1 VTMVQASGMDA
12 DQVNVWQQLHLFFTL
27 APSQHDVANF
37 LSSDT
42 MARVVGHTP
51 SWLSAPSPGFN
62 LFQRNPE
69 TKAPSALRNQLTKA
83 EARGPTRT
91 IAHRGTEIFALVG
104 NEIRWSDLVSLKDAE
119 KDGNNQSYRVLKTPV
134 SSQIKQLV
142 VSPHGDYLAVLTE
155 HTVHIA
161 VLPDSSH
168 LSVQDASPLR
178 IKTFQLGPTAHVLEQ
193 APVVSAIWHPLGH
206 MGSCLVTVTKDA
218 CVRLW
223 ELNRDSRASFDEPE
237 LALDLKKLA
246 NATSADQD
254 FSASK
259 YGTSKGFSPDSVEME
274 VAAACFGARATS
286 DEHGWSPMTLWIA
299 MTEGDVY
306 ALCPLLPSKWE
317 PTATTIPSLT
327 TAVVAKAEVNSQ
339 SDPTPEE
346 RRIVDQQQR
355 WLADID
361 NQEPLIVSQIDT
373 LAEFEVYQRPAN
385 PPAIPKLQ
393 GPFYLNPE
401 PDYDNI
407 TDIFVIAPRL
417 DDDALMQEEDQ
428 EDFLGHDGL
437 SVGIVCLA
445 TASGKVHICLD
456 LDGVEAQWLPSRR
469 AAFRRRFD
477 EDDNVSELLLVE
489 TLTTPETETS
499 WPTFTSTTTSR
510 YGFFLSTNE
519 GIFNISLE
527 CWIAP
532 LEDELISPSDS
543 GAGFRL
549 DVLFDVEKSTVDR
562 ILKRTAD
569 AGVAPACV
577 SIVDSDL
584 GHFVLTSTSSQPQAV
599 VLDLPVDRSL
609 YASFAPDEAPLAL
622 PAPDLRQPYQPSE
635 AFSAS
640 SALPGFLDTAVQ
652 RNTQLRKADLKTQ
665 VRFSPATL
673 DLLTDAHRLLSTETS
688 RLGAAA
694 ADLFRRCERMRAEL
708 SEQIRQVD
716 EISKRAEAVTGD
728 DDDGQEADQPRLVGK
743 EKIDE
748 RMENARNRSKELAK
762 RVETMRRRM
771 AKELGGKELSI
782 KEEAWAA
789 EVSALST
796 SLGETSEPS
805 ITDSSTVTVTDD
817 LTSRLN
823 AISSLQRDLVARATE
838 TTEQQ
843 KALAP
848 STPTAED
855 DQHTQASQDLS
866 ASINRVPA
874 DFRKQKIAQV
884 MQLLQR
890 ESALVDAVADRLGK
904 LAGLGN
910 SYSSL

>member
-1 VTMVQASGMDA
+1 
-12 DQVNVWQQLHLFFTL
+12 
-27 APSQHDVANF
+27 
-37 LSSDT
+37 
-42 MARVVGHTP
+42 MARVIGHTP

-62 LFQRNPE
+62 LFQRNPD
-69 TKAPSALRNQLTKA
+69 TKAPSGLRNQLTKA

-91 IAHRGTEIFALVG
+91 IAHRGTEIFVLVG
-104 NEIRWSDLVSLKDAE
+104 NEIRWSDLVSLKDTE
-119 KDGNNQSYRVLKTPV
+119 KERNNQSYRVLKTPV

-142 VSPHGDYLAVLTE
+142 VSPHGDYLAILTE

-477 EDDNVSELLLVE
+477 EDETVSELLLVE

-499 WPTFTSTTTSR
+499 WPAFTSTTTSR

-527 CWIAP
+527 SWIAP

-635 AFSAS
+635 AFSAQ
-640 SALPGFLDTAVQ
+640 SALPGFLDSAVQ

-748 RMENARNRSKELAK
+748 RMENARTRSKELAK
-762 RVETMRRRM
+762 RVEAMRRRM

-796 SLGETSEPS
+796 SLGEASEPS
-805 ITDSSTVTVTDD
+805 TNDASDMTVTDD

-838 TTEQQ
+838 TAEQQ

-848 STPTAED
+848 STPTNED
-855 DQHTQASQDLS
+855 DQNTQALQDLS

-890 ESALVDAVADRLGK
+890 ETALVDAVADRLGK

-910 SYSSL
+910 SYASL

>member
-1 VTMVQASGMDA
+1 
-12 DQVNVWQQLHLFFTL
+12 
-27 APSQHDVANF
+27 
-37 LSSDT
+37 

-62 LFQRNPE
+62 LFQRNPD
-69 TKAPSALRNQLTKA
+69 TKAPSSLRNQLAKA

-91 IAHRGTEIFALVG
+91 IAHRGTEVFVLVG
-104 NEIRWSDLVSLKDAE
+104 NEIRWSDLVSLKDADKE
-119 KDGNNQSYRVLKTPV
+119 GDNQSYRVLKTPV
-134 SSQIKQLV
+134 STQIKQLV
-142 VSPHGDYLAVLTE
+142 VSPHGDYLAILTD

-161 VLPDSSH
+161 ALPDSSH

-193 APVVSAIWHPLGH
+193 PPVVSAIWHPLGH
-206 MGSCLVTVTKDA
+206 LGSCLVTVTKDA

-361 NQEPLIVSQIDT
+361 NQDPLVVSHIDT

-385 PPAIPKLQ
+385 PPAVPKLQ
-393 GPFYLNPE
+393 GPFFLNPE

-417 DDDALMQEEDQ
+417 DDAALMQEEDQ

-477 EDDNVSELLLVE
+477 EEESVSELLLVE

-527 CWIAP
+527 SWIAP
-532 LEDELISPSDS
+532 LEDELINPSDS
-543 GAGFRL
+543 GAAFRL

-569 AGVAPACV
+569 AGAAPACV

-584 GHFVLTSTSSQPQAV
+584 GHFVLTATSSQPQAV
-599 VLDLPVDRSL
+599 ILDLPFDRSL

-640 SALPGFLDTAVQ
+640 SALPSFLDNAVQ

-728 DDDGQEADQPRLVGK
+728 DDDGAGDAEQPRLVGK
-743 EKIDE
+743 DKIEE
-748 RMENARNRSKELAK
+748 RMNNARTKSKELAK
-762 RVETMRRRM
+762 RVEAMRRRM

-782 KEEAWAA
+782 KEEAWAV
-789 EVSALST
+789 EVSALSS
-796 SLGETSEPS
+796 SLGETATPS
-805 ITDSSTVTVTDD
+805 SNDSDASTASLVTDD
-817 LTSRLN
+817 LTSRLS
-823 AISSLQRDLVARATE
+823 AINTLQRTLIARANE
-838 TTEQQ
+838 ATEQQ
-843 KALAP
+843 KALQP
-848 STPTAED
+848 STPTRPDNTED
-855 DQHTQASQDLS
+855 QESSQDLS

-890 ESALVDAVADRLGK
+890 ESALVDAVQERLRK

-910 SYSSL
+910 LYSSL

>member
-1 VTMVQASGMDA
+1 
-12 DQVNVWQQLHLFFTL
+12 
-27 APSQHDVANF
+27 
-37 LSSDT
+37 
-42 MARVVGHTP
+42 MARVIGHTP
-51 SWLSAPSPGFN
+51 SWLAAPSPGFN
-62 LFQRNPE
+62 LFQRNAD
-69 TKAPSALRNQLTKA
+69 TKAPSALRNSSNKA
-83 EARGPTRT
+83 DSAGPTRT
-91 IAHRGTEIFALVG
+91 IAHRGTEIFVLVG
-104 NEIRWSDLVSLKDAE
+104 NEIRWSDLVSLKDA
-119 KDGNNQSYRVLKTPV
+119 DQDSDHHSYRVLKTPV
-134 SSQIKQLV
+134 AAQIKQLV
-142 VSPHGDYLAVLTE
+142 VSPHGDYLAILTE

-161 VLPDSSH
+161 VLPDPSH
-168 LSVQDASPLR
+168 LSVQDPSPLR

-193 APVVSAIWHPLGH
+193 APVVSALWHPLGH
-206 MGSCLVTVTKDA
+206 MGSCLVTVTNDA

-317 PTATTIPSLT
+317 PTPTTIPSLS

-361 NQEPLIVSQIDT
+361 NQEPLVVSHIET
-373 LAEFEVYQRPAN
+373 LAEFEVYNRPTN

-428 EDFLGHDGL
+428 DDFLGHDGL

-445 TASGKVHICLD
+445 TVSGKVHICLD

-477 EDDNVSELLLVE
+477 EEEAVSELLLVE
-489 TLTTPETETS
+489 TLTTPETTNS
-499 WPTFTSTTTSR
+499 WPTFTPTTTSR
-510 YGFFLSTNE
+510 YGFFLSSNA

-527 CWIAP
+527 SWIAP

-543 GAGFRL
+543 GAAFRL
-549 DVLFDVEKSTVDR
+549 DVLFDVEKSTIDH

-569 AGVAPACV
+569 AGNAPACV

-584 GHFVLTSTSSQPQAV
+584 GHFVLTATSSQPQAV
-599 VLDLPVDRSL
+599 ILDLPIDRSL

-622 PAPDLRQPYQPSE
+622 PAPDVRQPYQPSE
-635 AFSAS
+635 AFFAA

-673 DLLTDAHRLLSTETS
+673 ELLTDAHRLLSTETS

-728 DDDGQEADQPRLVGK
+728 DDDGQDADEPRLVGK

-748 RMENARNRSKELAK
+748 RMEKARNRSKELAQ
-762 RVETMRRRM
+762 RVEAMRRRM

-789 EVSALST
+789 EVTALST
-796 SLGETSEPS
+796 SLGEAEPS
-805 ITDSSTVTVTDD
+805 DPTAEEPTTAGDD
-817 LTSRLN
+817 LMSRLQ
-823 AISSLQRDLVARATE
+823 AVGELQRALVARAKE
-838 TTEQQ
+838 AAEQQ
-843 KALAP
+843 KALTP
-848 STPTAED
+848 STPTHDE
-855 DQHTQASQDLS
+855 TTESQGLS
-866 ASINRVPA
+866 ASVSRIPA

-890 ESALVDAVADRLGK
+890 ETALVDAVADRLSK
-904 LAGLGN
+904 LQGLGN
-910 SYSSL
+910 PFSSL

>member
-1 VTMVQASGMDA
+1 MVQASGMDA

>member
-1 VTMVQASGMDA
+1 MFG
-12 DQVNVWQQLHLFFTL
+12 NKLRPFFTR
-27 APSQHDVANF
+27 PQSKHSNVAIY
-37 LSSDT
+37 LT

-51 SWLSAPSPGFN
+51 SWLSAPSPGFD
-62 LFQRNPE
+62 LFQRKPD
-69 TKAPSALRNQLTKA
+69 TKAPSSLHNQLVKP

-91 IAHRGTEIFALVG
+91 IAHRGTEIFVLVG

-119 KDGNNQSYRVLKTPV
+119 KEGDNQSYRVLKTPV
-134 SSQIKQLV
+134 STQIKQLV
-142 VSPHGDYLAVLTE
+142 VSPHGDYLAILTE

-206 MGSCLVTVTKDA
+206 LGSCLVTVTKDA

-361 NQEPLIVSQIDT
+361 NQEPLVVSHIDT

-417 DDDALMQEEDQ
+417 DDDALMQEEDH

-477 EDDNVSELLLVE
+477 EEEAVSELLLVE

-519 GIFNISLE
+519 GIFNISLDS
-527 CWIAP
+527 WIAP

-543 GAGFRL
+543 GAAFRL

-562 ILKRTAD
+562 ILKRTTD

-584 GHFVLTSTSSQPQAV
+584 GHFVLTAASSQPQAV
-599 VLDLPVDRSL
+599 ILDLPVDRSL

-635 AFSAS
+635 AFTATS
-640 SALPGFLDTAVQ
+640 SLPGFLDTAVQ

-728 DDDGQEADQPRLVGK
+728 DDDGAGAQEDQPRLVGK
-743 EKIDE
+743 DKINE
-748 RMENARNRSKELAK
+748 RMENARTRSKELAK
-762 RVETMRRRM
+762 RVEAMRRRM

-789 EVSALST
+789 EVSALS
-796 SLGETSEPS
+796 SNLGETETPS
-805 ITDSSTVTVTDD
+805 SNDLDASSSTFITDD
-817 LTSRLN
+817 LTSRLH
-823 AISSLQRDLVARATE
+823 AITSLQQTLIARANEVAE
-838 TTEQQ
+838 TQQ
-843 KALAP
+843 KSLAAAAP
-848 STPTAED
+848 VTPTRPDNTED
-855 DQHTQASQDLS
+855 PESSSQDLS

-890 ESALVDAVADRLGK
+890 ESALVDAVQERLGK

-910 SYSSL
+910 SFASL

>member
-1 VTMVQASGMDA
+1 MFG
-12 DQVNVWQQLHLFFTL
+12 NKLRLFFTRPHSKHNL
-27 APSQHDVANF
+27 AIHSN
-37 LSSDT
+37 

-51 SWLSAPSPGFN
+51 SWLSDPSPGFN
-62 LFQRNPE
+62 LFQPKSD
-69 TKAPSALRNQLTKA
+69 TKAPSSLRNQLVKA

-91 IAHRGTEIFALVG
+91 IAHRGTEVFVLVG
-104 NEIRWSDLVSLKDAE
+104 NEIRWSDLISLKDAE
-119 KDGNNQSYRVLKTPV
+119 KEGDNQSYRMLKTPV
-134 SSQIKQLV
+134 STKIKQLV
-142 VSPHGDYLAVLTE
+142 ISPHGDYLAILTE

-206 MGSCLVTVTKDA
+206 LGSCLVTVTKDA

-346 RRIVDQQQR
+346 RRIVDQQQK

-361 NQEPLIVSQIDT
+361 NQEPLVVSHIDT

-477 EDDNVSELLLVE
+477 EEEAVSELLLVE

-527 CWIAP
+527 SWIAP

-543 GAGFRL
+543 GAAFRL
-549 DVLFDVEKSTVDR
+549 DVLFEVEKSTVDR
-562 ILKRTAD
+562 ILKRTAEG
-569 AGVAPACV
+569 GVAPACV

-584 GHFVLTSTSSQPQAV
+584 GHFVLSASSSQPQAV

-609 YASFAPDEAPLAL
+609 YASFAPDEAPRAL

-640 SALPGFLDTAVQ
+640 SALPSFLDSAVQ

-728 DDDGQEADQPRLVGK
+728 DDGANDTEQPRVVGK
-743 EKIDE
+743 DKIEE
-748 RMENARNRSKELAK
+748 RMENARTRSKELAK
-762 RVETMRRRM
+762 RVEAMRRRM

-789 EVSALST
+789 EVSALSS
-796 SLGETSEPS
+796 SLGETTTPS
-805 ITDSSTVTVTDD
+805 SNDLDASSVITDD
-817 LTSRLN
+817 LTSRLS
-823 AISSLQRDLVARATE
+823 AINTLQRTLIARANEVVDT
-838 TTEQQ
+838 QQ
-843 KALAP
+843 KSLAAAP
-848 STPTAED
+848 VTPTRPDNTED
-855 DQHTQASQDLS
+855 QESSQDLS

-890 ESALVDAVADRLGK
+890 ESALVDAVQERLGK

-910 SYSSL
+910 SYASL

>member
-1 VTMVQASGMDA
+1 
-12 DQVNVWQQLHLFFTL
+12 
-27 APSQHDVANF
+27 
-37 LSSDT
+37 

-62 LFQRNPE
+62 LFQRNPD
-69 TKAPSALRNQLTKA
+69 TKPPSALRNQLVKA

-91 IAHRGTEIFALVG
+91 IAHRGTEIFVLVG

-119 KDGNNQSYRVLKTPV
+119 QDANSQSYRLLKTPV
-134 SSQIKQLV
+134 ASQIKQLV
-142 VSPHGDYLAVLTE
+142 VSPHGDYLAILTE

-206 MGSCLVTVTKDA
+206 LGSCLVTVTQDA

-259 YGTSKGFSPDSVEME
+259 YGASKGFSPDSVEME

-306 ALCPLLPSKWE
+306 ALCPLLPFKWE

-361 NQEPLIVSQIDT
+361 NQEPTVVSHIDT

-477 EDDNVSELLLVE
+477 EEETVSELLLVE
-489 TLTTPETETS
+489 TLTTPETKSS

-527 CWIAP
+527 SWIAP

-543 GAGFRL
+543 GAAFRL

-562 ILKRTAD
+562 ILKRTTD

-584 GHFVLTSTSSQPQAV
+584 GHFVLTATSSQPQAV

-728 DDDGQEADQPRLVGK
+728 DDDGGQDIDQPRLVGK
-743 EKIDE
+743 DKINE
-748 RMENARNRSKELAK
+748 RMEAARTRSSDLAK
-762 RVETMRRRM
+762 RVEAMRRRM
-771 AKELGGKELSI
+771 AKELGGKELSA

-789 EVSALST
+789 EVTALSA
-796 SLGETSEPS
+796 SLGEAEPS
-805 ITDSSTVTVTDD
+805 QDTSSTLVTDD
-817 LTSRLN
+817 LTSRLT
-823 AISSLQRDLVARATE
+823 AISDLQRSLIARANE
-838 TTEQQ
+838 AAEQQ

-855 DQHTQASQDLS
+855 TQDLS

-890 ESALVDAVADRLGK
+890 ESALVDAVAERLGK
-904 LAGLGN
+904 LAGLGG
-910 SYSSL
+910 SFSSL

>member
-1 VTMVQASGMDA
+1 MAVR
-12 DQVNVWQQLHLFFTL
+12 VNVCSPTSSAFSSHSLLCSTIFY
-27 APSQHDVANF
+27 PS
-37 LSSDT
+37 SET

-62 LFQRNPE
+62 LFQRNPG
-69 TKAPSALRNQLTKA
+69 TKPPSALRNQLVKA

-91 IAHRGTEIFALVG
+91 IAHRGTEIFVLVG

-119 KDGNNQSYRVLKTPV
+119 QDGNSQSYRVLKTSV
-134 SSQIKQLV
+134 ASQIKQLV
-142 VSPHGDYLAVLTE
+142 VSPHGDYLAILTE

-206 MGSCLVTVTKDA
+206 LGSCLVTVTQDA

-259 YGTSKGFSPDSVEME
+259 YGASKGFSPDSVEME

-361 NQEPLIVSQIDT
+361 NQEPTVVSHIDT

-477 EDDNVSELLLVE
+477 EEETVSELLLVE
-489 TLTTPETETS
+489 TLTTPETKSS

-527 CWIAP
+527 SWIAP

-543 GAGFRL
+543 GAAFRL

-569 AGVAPACV
+569 PGAAPACV

-728 DDDGQEADQPRLVGK
+728 DDDGGQDMEQPRLVGK
-743 EKIDE
+743 DKINE
-748 RMENARNRSKELAK
+748 RMEAARTRSADLAK
-762 RVETMRRRM
+762 RVEAMRRRM
-771 AKELGGKELSI
+771 AKELGGKELSA

-796 SLGETSEPS
+796 SLGEAEPS
-805 ITDSSTVTVTDD
+805 SQDSTLVTDD
-817 LTSRLN
+817 LTSRLT
-823 AISSLQRDLVARATE
+823 AISDLQRSLIARATE
-838 TTEQQ
+838 TAEQQ

-848 STPTAED
+848 STPTAAD
-855 DQHTQASQDLS
+855 DQDTQDLS

-890 ESALVDAVADRLGK
+890 ESALVDAVAERLGK
-904 LAGLGN
+904 LAGLGG
-910 SYSSL
+910 SISSL

>member
-1 VTMVQASGMDA
+1 
-12 DQVNVWQQLHLFFTL
+12 
-27 APSQHDVANF
+27 
-37 LSSDT
+37 
-42 MARVVGHTP
+42 MARVIGHTP

-62 LFQRNPE
+62 LFQRNAD
-69 TKAPSALRNQLTKA
+69 TKAPSALRNSSTKTDSA
-83 EARGPTRT
+83 GPTRT
-91 IAHRGTEIFALVG
+91 IAHRGTEIFVLVG
-104 NEIRWSDLVSLKDAE
+104 NDIRWSDLVSLKDAE
-119 KDGNNQSYRVLKTPV
+119 QDNNQQSYRVLKTPV
-134 SSQIKQLV
+134 AAQIKQLV
-142 VSPHGDYLAVLTE
+142 VSPHGDYLAILTE

-161 VLPDSSH
+161 VLPDPSH
-168 LSVQDASPLR
+168 LSVQDPSPLR

-193 APVVSAIWHPLGH
+193 APVVSALWHPLGH

-317 PTATTIPSLT
+317 PTPTTIPSLS

-361 NQEPLIVSQIDT
+361 NQEPLVVSHIDT
-373 LAEFEVYQRPAN
+373 LAEFEVYNRPTN

-393 GPFYLNPE
+393 GPFYLTPE

-428 EDFLGHDGL
+428 DDFFGHDGL

-477 EDDNVSELLLVE
+477 EEEAVSELLLVE
-489 TLTTPETETS
+489 TLTTPETTNS
-499 WPTFTSTTTSR
+499 WPTFTPTTTSR
-510 YGFFLSTNE
+510 YGFFLSSNA

-527 CWIAP
+527 SWIAP

-549 DVLFDVEKSTVDR
+549 DVLFDVEKSTIDH

-569 AGVAPACV
+569 AGNAPACV

-622 PAPDLRQPYQPSE
+622 PAPDLRQPYQPPE
-635 AFSAS
+635 AFFAT

-673 DLLTDAHRLLSTETS
+673 ELLTDAHRLLSTETS

-728 DDDGQEADQPRLVGK
+728 DDDGQDADQPRLVGK

-748 RMENARNRSKELAK
+748 RMEKARNRSKELAQ
-762 RVETMRRRM
+762 RVEAMRRRM

-789 EVSALST
+789 EVAALST
-796 SLGETSEPS
+796 SLGEAQPSSLATEEP
-805 ITDSSTVTVTDD
+805 ITTEND
-817 LTSRLN
+817 LTSRLQ
-823 AISSLQRDLVARATE
+823 AVGELQRALVARAKE
-838 TTEQQ
+838 AAEQQ
-843 KALAP
+843 KALTP
-848 STPTAED
+848 STPTQD
-855 DQHTQASQDLS
+855 DDTNTESQDLS
-866 ASINRVPA
+866 ASVSRIPA

-890 ESALVDAVADRLGK
+890 ETALVDAVADRLSK
-904 LAGLGN
+904 LQGLGN
-910 SYSSL
+910 SFSSL

>member
-1 VTMVQASGMDA
+1 
-12 DQVNVWQQLHLFFTL
+12 
-27 APSQHDVANF
+27 
-37 LSSDT
+37 
-42 MARVVGHTP
+42 MARVIGHTP
-51 SWLSAPSPGFN
+51 SWLSAPSAGFN
-62 LFQRNPE
+62 LFQRNSD
-69 TKAPSALRNQLTKA
+69 TKAPAAVTKALTKT
-83 EARGPTRT
+83 ESRGPTRT
-91 IAHRGTEIFALVG
+91 IAHRGTEVFVLVG
-104 NEIRWSDLVSLKDAE
+104 NEIRWSDLVSLRDAADSD
-119 KDGNNQSYRVLKTPV
+119 KQSYRVLKTSV
-134 SSQIKQLV
+134 TNQIKQLV
-142 VSPHGDYLAVLTE
+142 VSPHGDYLAILTE

-168 LSVQDASPLR
+168 LSVQDVSPLR

-193 APVVSAIWHPLGH
+193 APVVSALWHPLGH

-254 FSASK
+254 FSTSK
-259 YGTSKGFSPDSVEME
+259 YGASKGFSPDSVEME

-317 PTATTIPSLT
+317 PTPTTIPSLS

-339 SDPTPEE
+339 SDPSPEE

-361 NQEPLIVSQIDT
+361 NQEPTVVSHVDT
-373 LAEFEVYQRPAN
+373 LAEFEVYTRPAN

-477 EDDNVSELLLVE
+477 EEEAVSELLLVE
-489 TLTTPETETS
+489 TLTTPESENS
-499 WPTFTSTTTSR
+499 WPTFTPTTTSR
-510 YGFFLSTNE
+510 YGFFLSSNE

-527 CWIAP
+527 SWIAP

-543 GAGFRL
+543 GAAFRL

-562 ILKRTAD
+562 LLKRTAHS
-569 AGVAPACV
+569 GVAPSCV

-584 GHFVLTSTSSQPQAV
+584 GHFVLTATSSQPQAV
-599 VLDLPVDRSL
+599 ILDLPVDRSI

-635 AFSAS
+635 AFFAS

-728 DDDGQEADQPRLVGK
+728 DDDGQDAEQPRLVGK

-748 RMENARNRSKELAK
+748 RMEKARNRSKELAQ
-762 RVETMRRRM
+762 RVEAMRRRM

-796 SLGETSEPS
+796 SLGEPEPYTP
-805 ITDSSTVTVTDD
+805 ITTDD
-817 LTSRLN
+817 PSPAADDLSSRLQ
-823 AISSLQRDLVARATE
+823 AIGELQRALVARANE
-838 TTEQQ
+838 AAEQQ
-843 KALAP
+843 KVLAP
-848 STPTAED
+848 STPTQD
-855 DQHTQASQDLS
+855 DGNTEPQDLS
-866 ASINRVPA
+866 ASVSRVPA
-874 DFRKQKIAQV
+874 DFRRQKIAQI

-890 ESALVDAVADRLGK
+890 ETALVDAVSDRLGK
-904 LAGLGN
+904 LTGLGN
-910 SYSSL
+910 SLSSL

>member
-1 VTMVQASGMDA
+1 MAVR
-12 DQVNVWQQLHLFFTL
+12 VNVCSPTSSAFSSHSLLCSTIFY
-27 APSQHDVANF
+27 PS
-37 LSSDT
+37 SET

-62 LFQRNPE
+62 LFQRNPG
-69 TKAPSALRNQLTKA
+69 TKPPSALRNQLVKA

-91 IAHRGTEIFALVG
+91 IAHRGTEIFVLVG

-119 KDGNNQSYRVLKTPV
+119 QDGNSQSYRVLKTSV
-134 SSQIKQLV
+134 ASQIKQLV
-142 VSPHGDYLAVLTE
+142 VSPHGDYLAILTE

-206 MGSCLVTVTKDA
+206 LGSCLVTVTQDA

-259 YGTSKGFSPDSVEME
+259 YGASKGFSPDSVEME

-361 NQEPLIVSQIDT
+361 NQEPTVVSHIDT

-477 EDDNVSELLLVE
+477 EEETVSELLLVE
-489 TLTTPETETS
+489 TLTTPETKSS

-527 CWIAP
+527 SWIAP

-543 GAGFRL
+543 GAAFRL

-569 AGVAPACV
+569 PGAAPACV

-728 DDDGQEADQPRLVGK
+728 DDDGGQDMEQPRLVGK
-743 EKIDE
+743 DKINE
-748 RMENARNRSKELAK
+748 RMEAARTRSADLAK
-762 RVETMRRRM
+762 RVEAMRRRM
-771 AKELGGKELSI
+771 AKELGGKELSA

-796 SLGETSEPS
+796 SLGEAEPS
-805 ITDSSTVTVTDD
+805 SQDSTLVTDD
-817 LTSRLN
+817 LTSRLT
-823 AISSLQRDLVARATE
+823 AISDLQRALVARATE
-838 TTEQQ
+838 TAEQQ

-848 STPTAED
+848 STPTAAD
-855 DQHTQASQDLS
+855 DQDTQDLS

-890 ESALVDAVADRLGK
+890 ESALVDAVAERLGK
-904 LAGLGN
+904 LAGLGG
-910 SYSSL
+910 SISSL